1 MSQITVTVTGVT
13 PQEVKE
19 KLRRLAASFEVGSH
33 GYVAAPSAVPTD
45 TPTTAEPTPV
55 AKEAAPATEAAPAP
69 DAPTVD
75 LPTLRTLLVELNQA
89 GKQEQIKALLAR
101 YGADR
106 LSGVAPED
114 YAALY
119 ADAQELAA
127 S

>member
-13 PQEVKE
+13 PQEVKA
-19 KLRRLAASFEVGSH
+19 KLRKLADSFEAGSH
-33 GYVAAPSAVPTD
+33 GYVAPPPAVPTD
-45 TPTTAEPTPV
+45 APPSPEPAPAVEDAVPTTET
-55 AKEAAPATEAAPAP
+55 APAP
-69 DAPTVD
+69 DVPTVD

-89 GKQEQIKALLAR
+89 GKNEQIKQLLAK

-114 YAALY
+114 YGALY
-119 ADAQELAA
+119 TDAQELAA